1 LAKENQM
8 KTEAMLEQLLGIL
21 SRQTELYQAMSAVMN
36 KEKDAA
42 IQSELIDLNEAE
54 MEKENILAA
63 LVLFEEQRHQLVAR
77 LADTLECPLQDMNLT
92 MISQLVSEPFAGRL
106 KQARSELSALL
117 GSLQVAN
124 QRNQQLFE
132 HSRELLTGS
141 LNLLSELKVPNPI
154 YYRTGTVQNTSA
166 AGRCVCDEI

>member
-1 LAKENQM
+1 M
-8 KTEAMLEQLLGIL
+8 KTEEMLEQLLGIL
-21 SRQTELYQAMSAVMN
+21 SRETELYQAMAAVMN

-42 IQSELIDLNEAE
+42 IQSELIVLNEAE

-63 LVLFEEQRHQLVAR
+63 LVLYEEQRHQLVTS
-77 LADTLECPLQDMNLT
+77 LAGTLEYPPQDMNLT
-92 MISQLVSEPFAGRL
+92 MISQLVDEPFAGRL

-117 GSLQVAN
+117 ESLQVAN
-124 QRNQQLFE
+124 QSNKQLFE

-141 LNLLSELKVPNPI
+141 FNLLSELKAPNPI

-166 AGRCVCDEI
+166 AGKCVCDEI

>member
-1 LAKENQM
+1 M

-42 IQSELIDLNEAE
+42 IQSELMVLNEAE

-77 LADTLECPLQDMNLT
+77 LADTLEYPLQDMNLT
-92 MISQLVSEPFAGRL
+92 MISQLVGEPFAGRL
-106 KQARSELSALL
+106 KQARSDLAALL
-117 GSLQVAN
+117 DSLQVAN
-124 QRNQQLFE
+124 QGNKLLFE
-132 HSRELLTGS
+132 HSRELLRGS
-141 LNLLSELKVPNPI
+141 FNLLSELKAPNPI
-154 YYRTGTVQNTSA
+154 YYSTGTLQNTSV
-166 AGRCVCDEI
+166 AGKCVCDEI